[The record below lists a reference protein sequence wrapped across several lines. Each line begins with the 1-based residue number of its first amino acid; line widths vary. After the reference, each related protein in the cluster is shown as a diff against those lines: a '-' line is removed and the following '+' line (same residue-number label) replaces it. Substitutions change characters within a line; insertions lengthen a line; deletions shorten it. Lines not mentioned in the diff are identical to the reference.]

1 MLSPISPAGKVT
13 KWIGSYMLTEPL
25 LCHDSPSQELLAF
38 LVLSSWTLL
47 RGGTSALDIWEVT
60 LVAQTLSV
68 YITNRMEY
76 SKKMGLD
83 GKLSNSF
90 ALFCLS
96 YWCLGRVREACGD
109 PQMVHNPTS

>member
-1 MLSPISPAGKVT
+1 MGQSMAVGKRWEELAGNIQLPV
-13 KWIGSYMLTEPL
+13 
-25 LCHDSPSQELLAF
+25 
-38 LVLSSWTLL
+38 
-47 RGGTSALDIWEVT
+47 DIWEVT